1 MYPEWVSEF
10 KAENT
15 SVFNVLNSW
24 QYFITSMEIRNLR
37 EVDKHVNN
45 ETILNQE
52 HLNVTLLKYI
62 NKIIVPLVC
71 LLTEILRW
79 KSKSW

>member
-1 MYPEWVSEF
+1 
-10 KAENT
+10 
-15 SVFNVLNSW
+15 
-24 QYFITSMEIRNLR
+24 MEIRNLR

-62 NKIIVPLVC
+62 NKIKVPVVC
-71 LLTEILRW
+71 LQQSYDMIVKVGNTVEANIDTPN
-79 KSKSW
+79 